1 MAPRSPSRPPLLST
15 NWDQRYDCN
24 TCQLEDMDLDDD
36 IIEKTW
42 TCKACGE
49 PVLIHM
55 EDDEGQFLVRRIP
68 ANQLARGDLIYL
80 GNNLSRLIEVND
92 SSKAQIK
99 NGDWYLALKGIGTRF
114 VESNRYYNCSA

>member
-1 MAPRSPSRPPLLST
+1 
-15 NWDQRYDCN
+15 
-24 TCQLEDMDLDDD
+24 
-36 IIEKTW
+36 
-42 TCKACGE
+42 
-49 PVLIHM
+49 M

-114 VESNRYYNCSA
+114 VESNRYYN